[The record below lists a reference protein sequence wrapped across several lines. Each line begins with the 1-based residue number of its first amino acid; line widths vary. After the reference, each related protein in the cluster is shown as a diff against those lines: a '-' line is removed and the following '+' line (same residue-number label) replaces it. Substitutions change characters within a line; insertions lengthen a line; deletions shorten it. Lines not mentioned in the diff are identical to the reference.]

1 MIGIIIAEKHW
12 NCLTSSRSQFDVS
25 ILDFQPAPKF
35 RTAIALVDVFSYTQR
50 TQPDNG
56 RRCRCQRL
64 FRTADFQLFANR
76 ANRALFDLSMTRN
89 AGDLS
94 EGRIQPNG
102 VTTTLAIKDTTLFA
116 KVTLQVD
123 PFH

>member
-1 MIGIIIAEKHW
+1 
-12 NCLTSSRSQFDVS
+12 
-25 ILDFQPAPKF
+25 
-35 RTAIALVDVFSYTQR
+35 
-50 TQPDNG
+50 
-56 RRCRCQRL
+56 
-64 FRTADFQLFANR
+64 LFANR

>member
-1 MIGIIIAEKHW
+1 M
-12 NCLTSSRSQFDVS
+12 QF
-25 ILDFQPAPKF
+25 
-35 RTAIALVDVFSYTQR
+35 
-50 TQPDNG
+50 
-56 RRCRCQRL
+56 L